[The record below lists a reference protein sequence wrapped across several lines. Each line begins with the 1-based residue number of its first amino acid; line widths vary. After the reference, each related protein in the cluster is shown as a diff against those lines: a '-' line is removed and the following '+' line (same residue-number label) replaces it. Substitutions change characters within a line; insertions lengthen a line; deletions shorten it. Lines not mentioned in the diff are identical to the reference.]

1 MEMSELVAVLSR
13 WVHVGTAIV
22 VVGGTF
28 FVRFVLMPAAASLPD
43 AEHAALRER
52 LMGRWKMFVH
62 TGVLLFLLSGFYN
75 YLVVGLPQ
83 HRGDKLYHALL
94 GTKIILAFVVFFVAI
109 ALTGR
114 SKGTQVFRQKART
127 WLAVNVLLAAIIVGI
142 SGFLKVRGVPAAP
155 EARPAGASA
164 NR

>member
-1 MEMSELVAVLSR
+1 MEMSELVGVLSR

-22 VVGGTF
+22 IVGGTV
-28 FVRFVLMPAAASLPD
+28 FVRFILMPAAAGLPD

-52 LMGRWKMFVH
+52 LMSRWKMVVH

-75 YLVVGLPQ
+75 YLAVMLPQ

-114 SKGTQVFRQKART
+114 SKGTQVFRQNART
-127 WLAVNVLLAAIIVGI
+127 WLGVNIVLAALIVGI
-142 SGFLKVRGVPAAP
+142 SGFLKVRGVPAGTKLPGVEAP
-155 EARPAGASA
+155 AKP
-164 NR
+164 